1 MSENTNPQ
9 EPRQPRN
16 LFEQILFGVQVT
28 NDNIVTLH
36 DRVDAFEAKIN
47 AIHDALYPTSE
58 PNASGADEKIE
69 TVGGKT
75 K

>member
-36 DRVDAFEAKIN
+36 GRVDARYTMHYTLPPSLMPPARK
-47 AIHDALYPTSE
+47 
-58 PNASGADEKIE
+58 K
-69 TVGGKT
+69 K
-75 K
+75 

>member
-36 DRVDAFEAKIN
+36 GRVDAFEAKIN
-47 AIHDALYPTSE
+47 AIYDALYPSLM
-58 PNASGADEKIE
+58 PPARMK
-69 TVGGKT
+69 K
-75 K
+75 

>member
-36 DRVDAFEAKIN
+36 GRVDAAVRPCDRKDHGGYMNQNRVSNAAFFSRSSRSKEAR
-47 AIHDALYPTSE
+47 
-58 PNASGADEKIE
+58 
-69 TVGGKT
+69 
-75 K
+75 

>member
-1 MSENTNPQ
+1 MSETTNPQ
-9 EPRQPRN
+9 ETRQPRN
-16 LFEQILFGVQVT
+16 IFEQTLFGVQVT
-28 NDNIVTLH
+28 NDNIVAIH
-36 DRVDAFEAKIN
+36 ARMDNMEAKIN
-47 AIHDALYPTSE
+47 AIYDALYPTSE